1 MLVMVDMHRSMIQKM
16 AICPFSRMRAA
27 ALCGLA
33 VALLGLCAAP
43 ARAQDSF
50 VRVIDPGSGRPVL
63 SVLGSGLGVNYAAL
77 VLEMTCPAGPAW
89 TVEVAGLQ
97 APPGSPVAFGFA
109 DPAGR
114 WAEVRVGEVAFG
126 EDRVSVRLDRAAFR
140 SALARARTAD
150 PEAAGA
156 EARIVIGEQIGV
168 AVNRE
173 ALVREM
179 TAFAR
184 DCALGIGAAP
194 EPTAQRVPGPQ
205 AARR

>member
-1 MLVMVDMHRSMIQKM
+1 MTVMVDIPSSMVQKM
-16 AICPFSRMRAA
+16 AKCPFSRMRAA
-27 ALCGLA
+27 ALAGLA
-33 VALLGLCAAP
+33 LGLAAAP
-43 ARAQDSF
+43 ASAQDSF
-50 VRVIDPGSGRPVL
+50 VRVTDPGSGRPVL
-63 SVLGSGLGVNYAAL
+63 SVLGSGLGMDYAAL
-77 VLEMTCPAGPAW
+77 VLEMGCPSGPAW

-97 APPGSPVAFGFA
+97 APQGSPVAFGFS
-109 DPAGR
+109 DGAGR
-114 WAEVRVGEVAFG
+114 WAEVPPASVAFG

-140 SALARARTAD
+140 AALARAR
-150 PEAAGA
+150 AAEPGAAAA

-184 DCALGIGAAP
+184 DCALAAGDP
-194 EPTAQRVPGPQ
+194 PGPAAERAPGPQ